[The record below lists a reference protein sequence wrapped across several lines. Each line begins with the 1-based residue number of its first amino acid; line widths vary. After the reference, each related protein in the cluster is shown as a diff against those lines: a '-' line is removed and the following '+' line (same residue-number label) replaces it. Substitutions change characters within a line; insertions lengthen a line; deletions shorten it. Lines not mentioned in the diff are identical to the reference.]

1 MESAALFTDTAVI
14 GQRPLADRALAVLLA
29 DALEQ
34 LTPEQAS
41 AKAKLVAA
49 IQMIGGQPE
58 PLVRAGGLAP
68 WQANRLVS
76 HIDRNLDA
84 QLRLDEAAALVRI
97 SASHFSRAFK
107 KTFRQPFSRY
117 VMTLRL
123 ERARILLSTTDRP
136 ISEVALACGLADQPH
151 LTRLFHRQ
159 YGAPPHAWRRAH
171 GRDVE
176 SRDGAIP

>member
-1 MESAALFTDTAVI
+1 MMSATLFTDTANI
-14 GQRPLADRALAVLLA
+14 GRRPPTEQTLAMLLA

-41 AKAKLVAA
+41 AKAKLATA
-49 IQMIGGQPE
+49 IQMVGGQPE

-76 HIDRNLDA
+76 HIDKNLDA

-117 VMTLRL
+117 VMMLRL
-123 ERARILLSTTDRP
+123 ERARILLSTTERP

-171 GRDVE
+171 GRAAQRSE
-176 SRDGAIP
+176 SAAA

>member
-1 MESAALFTDTAVI
+1 MQSARHSTDTAAI
-14 GQRPLADRALAVLLA
+14 GQHALTERALAMLLA

-34 LTPEQAS
+34 LTPQQAS

-49 IQMIGGQPE
+49 IQMVGGQPA
-58 PLVRAGGLAP
+58 PPVRAGGLAP
-68 WQANRLVS
+68 WQANRLIT
-76 HIDRNLDA
+76 HIDKNLDA
-84 QLRLDEAAALVRI
+84 PLRLDAAAALVRI

-107 KTFRQPFSRY
+107 KTFRQPFSQY

-171 GRDVE
+171 GRDARSLE
-176 SRDGAIP
+176 SATT